1 MSIDEATEKI
11 NKENNQNIEVDINI
25 SGENDVNSESDNANK
40 DNNVISTKNQTT
52 ENILNTTQNSTNN
65 LDNKYVTTYDPGTQS
80 YVVYSTA
87 ELIKS
92 DAPKTQTENE
102 KINGNKDLI
111 SYYTNLSTSKEKLKD
126 TGIILIA
133 GIIASICVI
142 LIILYRKT
150 NK

>member
-1 MSIDEATEKI
+1 M
-11 NKENNQNIEVDINI
+11 
-25 SGENDVNSESDNANK
+25 
-40 DNNVISTKNQTT
+40 
-52 ENILNTTQNSTNN
+52 
-65 LDNKYVTTYDPGTQS
+65 DNKYVTTYDPGTQS

-126 TGIILIA
+126 TGIIIIA
-133 GIIASICVI
+133 GIVASICVI